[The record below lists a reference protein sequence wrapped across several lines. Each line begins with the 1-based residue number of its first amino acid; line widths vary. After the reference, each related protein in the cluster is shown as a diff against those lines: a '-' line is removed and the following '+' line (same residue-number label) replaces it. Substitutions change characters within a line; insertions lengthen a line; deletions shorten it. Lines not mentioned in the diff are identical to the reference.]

1 MINTLFIKKLAI
13 AAAVAFVG
21 AFVPLLGG
29 IGQAPNYT
37 FEKSAWVAAL
47 FAGIGAVARALLA
60 FGPWP
65 VVPSDAQ
72 HSLFP
77 GVRAKSVDA
86 PAPEPVVE
94 TPAKPAAK
102 RKPAAK

>member
-65 VVPSDAQ
+65 VVPTDAQ

-77 GVRAKSVDA
+77 GVRAKAVA

-94 TPAKPAAK
+94 TSVKPTAK